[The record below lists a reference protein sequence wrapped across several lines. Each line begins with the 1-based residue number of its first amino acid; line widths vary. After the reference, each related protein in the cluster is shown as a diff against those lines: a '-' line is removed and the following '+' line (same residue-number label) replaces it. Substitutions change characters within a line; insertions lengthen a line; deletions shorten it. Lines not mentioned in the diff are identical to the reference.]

1 MVSWLAQ
8 WVRSRLPIQETQVR
22 PLGQEDLL
30 EKDTATHS
38 SILGLENPMD
48 RVHGVAKG
56 QTRLSTHTV
65 VIEQNT
71 NNPTQKTS
79 EQTPRSAWDLYSREL
94 PCESLLNTFQN
105 SLQSLWL
112 MSFFHIALCFIV
124 EAIFACCSEFETSGK
139 YKEQNQ
145 ITALR
150 ILNVVG
156 QR

>member
-1 MVSWLAQ
+1 M
-8 WVRSRLPIQETQVR
+8 
-22 PLGQEDLL
+22 
-30 EKDTATHS
+30 ATRS

-48 RVHGVAKG
+48 RIAWRATVHGVAKR
-56 QTRLSTHTV
+56 QTRLSTHTMV
-65 VIEQNT
+65 TEQNT

-79 EQTPRSAWDLYSREL
+79 EQTPRSPWDQYRREL

-112 MSFFHIALCFIV
+112 VSFFHIALCFIV
-124 EAIFACCSEFETSGK
+124 EAILACCSELETSGK

-145 ITALR
+145 ITSLR